1 MQFEYNLKKAIELQL
16 SHQKGMI
23 LQNYEGADL
32 NECITQAILKADKVF
47 LRYFLD
53 LCNTGTE
60 EELEEFLNTT
70 TEKNL
75 VKECTMIFMR
85 YVDPEGF
92 LKALMYLRQKEMLE
106 KKESSI

>member
-16 SHQKGMI
+16 AHQKGMV

-60 EELEEFLNTT
+60 EELEAFLNNT

-85 YVDPEGF
+85 HVDPEGF
-92 LKALMYLRQKEMLE
+92 LKALMLLRTKEMLE
-106 KKESSI
+106 KKKVSI

>member
-1 MQFEYNLKKAIELQL
+1 MQFEYNLKKSIELQL

-23 LQNYEGADL
+23 LQGYEGADL
-32 NECITQAILKADKVF
+32 NECITQAILKSDKVF

-60 EELEEFLNTT
+60 EELEEFLNNT

-85 YVDPEGF
+85 YVDPDGF
-92 LKALMYLRQKEMLE
+92 LKALMLLRTKEMLE
-106 KKESSI
+106 KKEISI

>member
-1 MQFEYNLKKAIELQL
+1 MKFEYNLKKAIELQL
-16 SHQKGMI
+16 SHQKGII
-23 LQNYEGADL
+23 LQGYEGADL

-53 LCNTGTE
+53 LCNTGTGN
-60 EELEEFLNTT
+60 ELEEFLSNN

-92 LKALMYLRQKEMLE
+92 LRALMYLRTKEMLS

>member
-1 MQFEYNLKKAIELQL
+1 
-16 SHQKGMI
+16 
-23 LQNYEGADL
+23 
-32 NECITQAILKADKVF
+32 VF

-60 EELEEFLNTT
+60 EELEEFLNNT

>member
-1 MQFEYNLKKAIELQL
+1 MQFKYNLEKAIELQL

-23 LQNYEGADL
+23 LQGYEGADL

-53 LCNTGTE
+53 LCNEGTE
-60 EELEEFLNTT
+60 EELKEFLNNT